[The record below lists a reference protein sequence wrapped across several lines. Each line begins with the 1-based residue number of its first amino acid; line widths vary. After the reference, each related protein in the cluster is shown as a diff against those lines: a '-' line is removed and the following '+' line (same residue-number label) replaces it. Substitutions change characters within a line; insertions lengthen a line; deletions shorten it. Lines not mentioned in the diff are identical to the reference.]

1 MTQDTVMRG
10 VLLRSIIKLF
20 QSNWNNN
27 FISVKYGVQR
37 TFSLLVPISREVFA
51 MITECLSRGE
61 GKDLGLQEW
70 RISSFIPVATITQE
84 V

>member
-1 MTQDTVMRG
+1 MFKGR
-10 VLLRSIIKLF
+10 LLQLF

-27 FISVKYGVQR
+27 FISAKYGVQR
-37 TFSLLVPISREVFA
+37 TFSLLVPTSRECFA
-51 MITECLSRGE
+51 MMTEYLSRGE

-70 RISSFIPVATITQE
+70 RTSSFIPVATITQE